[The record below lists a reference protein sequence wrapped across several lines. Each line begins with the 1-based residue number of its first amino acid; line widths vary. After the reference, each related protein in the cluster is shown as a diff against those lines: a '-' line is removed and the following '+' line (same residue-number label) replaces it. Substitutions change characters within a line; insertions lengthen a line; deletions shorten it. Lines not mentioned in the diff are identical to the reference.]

1 MFRVSNQRKSI
12 QRHFLDGGKKER
24 KGDDKKKK
32 KTREVTEMRKL
43 FCAKAKRNME
53 RGHAKN
59 MSTCPSIVLFRDVYS
74 KRQLSEL
81 HDDFSSGMDTLIHSH
96 SICFLFSYF
105 SAMEMKKIKK
115 ILKGTKRKNKKEL
128 KDEYSKN
135 KQTNFAIAF
144 RNALTFRGWGV
155 EFFAQLL
162 DSAIMT

>member
-1 MFRVSNQRKSI
+1 
-12 QRHFLDGGKKER
+12 
-24 KGDDKKKK
+24 
-32 KTREVTEMRKL
+32 MRKL

-144 RNALTFRGWGV
+144 RMRLPSVGEV
-155 EFFAQLL
+155 
-162 DSAIMT
+162 